1 MELEELTKEYT
12 VLSKKYNLPS
22 FKEIN
27 ENFEIDKIDRKT
39 ETLLRLIRKIMM
51 EKIVNSLQFLDLL
64 LNPVNAPRIYQKYI
78 KNMNAEDKDDLEK
91 IYSNFGDLSIQS
103 LSLEIDYSEQKEA
116 ETILK
121 ISAAWN
127 SMKPTFRKVLS
138 VFNRAEKAESKKEK
152 SYFG

>member
-1 MELEELTKEYT
+1 
-12 VLSKKYNLPS
+12 
-22 FKEIN
+22 
-27 ENFEIDKIDRKT
+27 
-39 ETLLRLIRKIMM
+39 M